1 MTIETEKD
9 FEGLQRVGRIVGL
22 TLQEMGKSLRP
33 GMSTLEL
40 DEIGARFMEKQ
51 GARSAPQM
59 TYDFPGAT
67 CISINEEVAHGV
79 PGERLIAPGDLVN
92 VDVSAELDGYVADTG
107 GTFIVPPA
115 TADKLKLCHAA
126 RLALRDAMIQ
136 AVAGRAINEIGRAVQ
151 RVAKQKGLKVIKN
164 LGSHG
169 VGRHLHEEPR
179 FIAGYYDPTDRRRL
193 WDGLVITIEPF
204 LSTRTDFVEEGDNGW
219 TLSGPRGCLAAQYEH
234 TVIITRGQ
242 PIPVTAV
249 AG

>member
-1 MTIETEKD
+1 MTIETQED

-22 TLQEMGKSLRP
+22 TLQAMGASLRP

-40 DEIGARFMEKQ
+40 DAIGARFMEQ
-51 GARSAPQM
+51 HGARSAPQM

-79 PGERLIAPGDLVN
+79 PGARLIAPGDLVN
-92 VDVSAELDGYVADTG
+92 IDVSAELDGFVADTG

-115 TADKLKLCHAA
+115 TPEKLKLCHAT
-126 RLALRDAMIQ
+126 RLALRDAMAQ
-136 AVAGRAINEIGRAVQ
+136 AVAGQAVNAIGRAVQ
-151 RVAKQKGLKVIKN
+151 KVARQKGLKVIKN

-179 FIAGYYDPTDRRRL
+179 FIAGYYEPTDRRRL

-204 LSTRTDFVEEGDNGW
+204 LSTRADFVEEGSNGW
-219 TLSGPRGCLAAQYEH
+219 TLSGPRGNLAAQYEH
-234 TVIITRGQ
+234 TVVITRGQ

-249 AG
+249 

>member
-22 TLQEMGKSLRP
+22 TLQEMGKRMRP
-33 GMSTLEL
+33 GMSTREL
-40 DEIGARFMEKQ
+40 DEIGARFLERH

-79 PGERLIAPGDLVN
+79 PGDRLIAPGDFVN
-92 VDVSAELDGYVADTG
+92 VDVSAELGGYVADTG
-107 GTFIVPPA
+107 GTFIAPPA
-115 TADKLKLCHAA
+115 TAEKLRLCHAT
-126 RLALRDAMIQ
+126 RLALRDGMAQ
-136 AVAGRAINEIGRAVQ
+136 AVAGQPLNLIGRAVQ
-151 RVAKQKGLKVIKN
+151 KVAKQKVFKVIKN
-164 LGSHG
+164 LGGHG
-169 VGRHLHEEPR
+169 VGRELHEEPR
-179 FIAGYYDPTDRRRL
+179 FIAGYYEPTDRRRM

-204 LSTRTDFVEEGDNGW
+204 LSNRTDFVQEMDNGW
-219 TLSGPRGCLAAQYEH
+219 TLSAPPGSWAAQYEH

-249 AG
+249 